1 MLKIL
6 HFYRY
11 HKTYA
16 ANDPEKF
23 FYSEVML
30 YMAHDQEFDYE
41 DARSLYQ
48 ELHNG
53 EKKVD
58 IVKRQVMEHLQDVTE
73 ARYFAEEA
81 LKDVDLEETEC
92 AYNAAQMQEN
102 EDFEPEGNEEHPGYG
117 HIDPDLLD
125 NAGEGVPIQSR
136 YRKVEIPSL
145 EDLKERT
152 RNLDEHQRHVVDV
165 GIRFAK
171 DAVMARKSC
180 SAPPSPPIL
189 MVHGGAGAGKS
200 TVINVLAQWVQL
212 ILQKEGDNSH
222 SPCVVKVAPT
232 GTAAANIEGQ
242 TLHTAFSFSYDGKPY
257 SLNDKARDE
266 RREILKEL
274 KMVSMIMNSTQEFYV
289 YLYIQVLK

>member
-1 MLKIL
+1 MPHNKEL
-6 HFYRY
+6 
-11 HKTYA
+11 
-16 ANDPEKF
+16 
-23 FYSEVML
+23 S
-30 YMAHDQEFDYE
+30 YE
-41 DARSLYQ
+41 DARGLYQ

-58 IVKRQVMEHLQDVTE
+58 IVKRQVMEHLKDVTE
-73 ARYFAEEA
+73 ARFFVEEA

-92 AYNAAQMQEN
+92 TYNAAQMQEN
-102 EDFEPEGNEEHPGYG
+102 EDFETEGTEEHPGYG

-125 NAGEGVPIQSR
+125 SADEGVSIQSR

-145 EDLKERT
+145 EELKIST
-152 RNLDEHQRHVVDV
+152 RNLDQYQRQVVDV
-165 GIRFAK
+165 GIQYAK
-171 DAVMARKSC
+171 DMVMARKSS
-180 SAPPSPPIL
+180 SAPPQPPIV

-222 SPCVVKVAPT
+222 SPCVIKVAPT

-274 KMVSMIMNSTQEFYV
+274 KMVSKIRN
-289 YLYIQVLK
+289 K

>member
-1 MLKIL
+1 MICS
-6 HFYRY
+6 YRY
-11 HKTYA
+11 HKTYP

-23 FYSEVML
+23 VFSEVML
-30 YMAHDQEFDYE
+30 YMPHNKELNYE
-41 DARSLYQ
+41 DAHSLYQ
-48 ELHNG
+48 ELYKG

-117 HIDPDLLD
+117 HIDPDMLD
-125 NAGEGVPIQSR
+125 NVDEGVPIQNR

-171 DAVMARKSC
+171 DTVMARKSC

-274 KMVSMIMNSTQEFYV
+274 KMVSMIINSM
-289 YLYIQVLK
+289 QVF